1 MRFTQ
6 GPAIRDG
13 DKYISLTFR
22 IFEDSGGYAAE
33 CLELGTA
40 TCGDTFEEAHEN
52 IADAVNVHV
61 RGLEEI
67 GERTRYF
74 REHGITIKTYRKPKR
89 NVTRTVDLSVSISAN
104 KTAGWYT
111 RELVPVRT
119 LRKDRLAARS

>member
-1 MRFTQ
+1 M
-6 GPAIRDG
+6 RDG

-22 IFEDSGGYAAE
+22 IFEESGGYAAE

-40 TCGDTFEEAHEN
+40 TCGDSFEEAHKN
-52 IADAVNVHV
+52 IVDAIDVHL

-89 NVTRTVDLSVSISAN
+89 KVTRTVDLPVSVSAN
-104 KTAGWYT
+104 KAVGWYT
-111 RELVPVRT
+111 LEFVPIRT
-119 LRKDRLAARS
+119 LRKDRLAARP